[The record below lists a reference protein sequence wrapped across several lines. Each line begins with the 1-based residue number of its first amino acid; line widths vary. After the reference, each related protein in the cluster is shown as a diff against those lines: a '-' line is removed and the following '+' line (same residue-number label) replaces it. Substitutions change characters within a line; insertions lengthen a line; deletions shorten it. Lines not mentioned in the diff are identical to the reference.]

1 MDLSADDAG
10 RLREVRLARIKR
22 VATGLLVLAA
32 LGYALA
38 RAFEPRYPGLS
49 WVSAACEAAM
59 VGALADWFAVVAL
72 FRQPLGLPLPH
83 TAIIPR
89 NKARIAQGLGEF
101 IQEKFL
107 STEALVARIREL
119 DPARQ
124 LSAWLLTPA
133 NANFIADYAA
143 RALAFGLEAIAD
155 ERVRGFL
162 ERSLSA
168 QLRRL
173 DVSTFLARL
182 LEILTANRRH
192 HALLDQTIAALHEL
206 LSREETREFLRR
218 EIAAQMPMLRWVNQV
233 VHLDERAAAKLI
245 EVALERLS
253 EVLRDPDHELRHRFD
268 TLVERFIRNLE
279 QDPATRERVDA
290 LKEDLLANPKLAD
303 YVGSLWQDLRRWVEA
318 DLAHPGSTL
327 RARLAQFARSLGTRL
342 EADER
347 MREWINESVIAGVPP
362 LVAEHR
368 GAVGRFIERQIND
381 WQDATLVRE
390 LERHIG
396 PDLQFIRIN
405 GTLVG
410 GMVGLLLFGINRLLL
425 V

>member
-1 MDLSADDAG
+1 M
-10 RLREVRLARIKR
+10 
-22 VATGLLVLAA
+22 
-32 LGYALA
+32 
-38 RAFEPRYPGLS
+38 
-49 WVSAACEAAM
+49 
-59 VGALADWFAVVAL
+59 L
-72 FRQPLGLPLPH
+72 F
-83 TAIIPR
+83 
-89 NKARIAQGLGEF
+89 
-101 IQEKFL
+101 
-107 STEALVARIREL
+107 
-119 DPARQ
+119 
-124 LSAWLLTPA
+124 
-133 NANFIADYAA
+133 
-143 RALAFGLEAIAD
+143 
-155 ERVRGFL
+155 
-162 ERSLSA
+162 RSLSA

-405 GTLVG
+405 GTIVGGLVG
-410 GMVGLLLFGINRLLL
+410 VAIHAASLAVG
-425 V
+425 